1 MDQLKRLQESI
12 GYIENNLDNAIEID
26 ELARIAAMSKFHY
39 QRMFHILVNIP
50 VGEYIRH
57 RRLTRAAFHVEI
69 AGGIEMEYRIEEHP
83 EFTTVGHE
91 IRTSTY
97 NGENLKTIPA
107 FWRDVSTDGRLVRR
121 TVPSAT
127 WAFFESVG
135 PVVDTIQET
144 WRRVFA
150 EWFPSTNYEH
160 ADGPALEVY
169 FTDQDPSSP
178 DHRCEVWI
186 LIRTR

>member
-1 MDQLKRLQESI
+1 
-12 GYIENNLDNAIEID
+12 
-26 ELARIAAMSKFHY
+26 
-39 QRMFHILVNIP
+39 
-50 VGEYIRH
+50 
-57 RRLTRAAFHVEI
+57 
-69 AGGIEMEYRIEEHP
+69 MEYRIEEHP

-91 IRTSTY
+91 IRTTTC

-107 FWRDVSTDGRLVRR
+107 FWRDVSTDGRLKALEESAFDGKVYGICIADANPGDEMSYVIAVRENGRNASIDSEIAAGRLVRR
-121 TVPSAT
+121 SVPSAT
-127 WAFFESVG
+127 WAIFESVG
-135 PVVDTIQET
+135 PVVDSIQET

-169 FTDQDPSSP
+169 FTDQDPASP

-186 LIRTR
+186 PIRTR